1 MNASAK
7 PAERHPRTQDDEPA
21 KGGINPP
28 HETAYPSGDT
38 PKPHG
43 DKFQHALDEAA
54 ERKKAK

>member
-7 PAERHPRTQDDEPA
+7 PADRHPKAQDEPA
-21 KGGINPP
+21 KGGIEPP
-28 HETAYPSGDT
+28 HEAAYPSGDT

-43 DKFQHALDEAA
+43 DKLQHAVDEAA